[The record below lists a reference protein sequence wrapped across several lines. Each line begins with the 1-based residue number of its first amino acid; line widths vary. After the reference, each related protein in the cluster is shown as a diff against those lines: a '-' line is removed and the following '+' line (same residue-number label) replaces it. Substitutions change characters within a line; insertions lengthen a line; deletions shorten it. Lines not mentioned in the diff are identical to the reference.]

1 MNLTTSDK
9 NAINS
14 ALEAASKIVGE
25 SRLKTAR
32 CSYIKN
38 MNAVVLRWHDTGSLI
53 VSTDGSA
60 LHADKD
66 TDFQQHVQ
74 AFALGLRTPLKT
86 VLRKCMTEMMV

>member
-14 ALEAASKIVGE
+14 ALGVVSRIVGE
-25 SRLKTAR
+25 TQLKTAK
-32 CSYIKN
+32 CSYIRS
-38 MNAVVLRWHDTGSLI
+38 MSAIVLRWHDSGSLI

-60 LHADKD
+60 LYADKD

-74 AFALGLRTPLKT
+74 AFALGLRTPPEK
-86 VLRKCMTEMMV
+86 VLRRCMSGSLV